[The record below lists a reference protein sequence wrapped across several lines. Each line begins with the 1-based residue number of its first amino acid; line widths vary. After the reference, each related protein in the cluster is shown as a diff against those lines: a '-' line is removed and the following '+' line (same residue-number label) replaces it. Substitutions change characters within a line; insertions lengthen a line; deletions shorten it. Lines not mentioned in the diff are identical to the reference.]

1 MAKGFT
7 IFNNYLTLV
16 KVEKKLP
23 KSLAVSFLFITLAT
37 LNKKERIM
45 SNEEVTREERFG
57 KWNVFYDGGKIETL
71 ATHKKMT
78 PAEALKHFKK
88 AICVKGV
95 NF

>member
-1 MAKGFT
+1 
-7 IFNNYLTLV
+7 
-16 KVEKKLP
+16 
-23 KSLAVSFLFITLAT
+23 
-37 LNKKERIM
+37 M
-45 SNEEVTREERFG
+45 SNEEVTKEERFG

>member
-1 MAKGFT
+1 
-7 IFNNYLTLV
+7 
-16 KVEKKLP
+16 
-23 KSLAVSFLFITLAT
+23 
-37 LNKKERIM
+37 M
-45 SNEEVTREERFG
+45 SNEEVSREEKFS

-95 NF
+95 NC